1 MTTVE
6 TKEEGNSK
14 VKKAFKKLKYIPINK
29 IEEYMKGNLDA
40 QKEKEKLSRLGKYEM
55 TQKASISYEEGLDAL
70 PYYI

>member
-14 VKKAFKKLKYIPINK
+14 AKKAFKKLKYIPINK

-40 QKEKEKLSRLGKYEM
+40 QKKKKS
-55 TQKASISYEEGLDAL
+55 
-70 PYYI
+70 